1 MVLEISRLF
10 RLKSWLPKWPCHS
23 TYIFIAIIFVHRTWH
38 LHWRVSSSWVDYA
51 HWPMLGWKGWTFWM
65 FQDRTKFSTFSK
77 LGKWSDEM
85 LAPRNIPTASRRVD
99 ESKSRK
105 STYGK
110 SRDTT
115 KVEVKYRKYIKKMKY
130 HDKTK
135 FSTFSTS
142 GLVKWFCDVLAAR
155 NWIFCQKSA
164 ILKKH
169 KICAWKD
176 DTYIAFWEVAKY
188 QGIRGKYRA
197 ISEKRW
203 IEYRRS
209 EERWKE

>member
-1 MVLEISRLF
+1 MTLPQYLHLYSYHLCAQDLTLT
-10 RLKSWLPKWPCHS
+10 LKSVIQLGRFWS
-23 TYIFIAIIFVHRTWH
+23 MANV
-38 LHWRVSSSWVDYA
+38 
-51 HWPMLGWKGWTFWM
+51 LGWKGWTVWM

-77 LGKWSDEM
+77 LGKWSDEQKH
-85 LAPRNIPTASRRVD
+85 TYGYGESTSRRV
-99 ESKSRK
+99 ESRL
-105 STYGK
+105 TA
-110 SRDTT
+110 
-115 KVEVKYRKYIKKMKY
+115 KVAEYRKYKKKMKY
-130 HDKTK
+130 QDKTK

-142 GLVKWFCDVLAAR
+142 RLVKWFCDMLAAR

-176 DTYIAFWEVAKY
+176 DTYIAFWEMAKY

-203 IEYRRS
+203 
-209 EERWKE
+209 KE

>member
-1 MVLEISRLF
+1 MTMPQYLHLYSYHLCAQDLTLT
-10 RLKSWLPKWPCHS
+10 LKSV
-23 TYIFIAIIFVHRTWH
+23 IQ
-38 LHWRVSSSWVDYA
+38 
-51 HWPMLGWKGWTFWM
+51 LGR

-85 LAPRNIPTASRRVD
+85 LAPRNIPTATASRGVE

-110 SRDTT
+110 SPE
-115 KVEVKYRKYIKKMKY
+115 VEDDSKYEKKMKY
-130 HDKTK
+130 QDKTK

-142 GLVKWFCDVLAAR
+142 RLVKWFCDMLAAR
-155 NWIFCQKSA
+155 NWIFSQKSA

-176 DTYIAFWEVAKY
+176 DTYIAFWEMAKY

-203 IEYRRS
+203 
-209 EERWKE
+209 KE

>member
-1 MVLEISRLF
+1 MRCWHPETYLRL
-10 RLKSWLPKWPCHS
+10 
-23 TYIFIAIIFVHRTWH
+23 
-38 LHWRVSSSWVDYA
+38 
-51 HWPMLGWKGWTFWM
+51 
-65 FQDRTKFSTFSK
+65 
-77 LGKWSDEM
+77 
-85 LAPRNIPTASRRVD
+85 RRVD

-110 SRDTT
+110 SRETT
-115 KVEVKYRKYIKKMKY
+115 KVEVKYRKYKKKMKY

-142 GLVKWFCDVLAAR
+142 GLVKWFCDMLAVR

-164 ILKKH
+164 ILKNH

-188 QGIRGKYRA
+188 QGIRGKCRA

-203 IEYRRS
+203 KEERRS
-209 EERWKE
+209 EERWKEERRSEEWGKVERVEEELSGTYLKEKRCMS

>member
-10 RLKSWLPKWPCHS
+10 RLKTRVPKWPCHS

-38 LHWRVSSSWVDYA
+38 LHWRVSFSWVDYA
-51 HWPMLGWKGWTFWM
+51 PWPMLGWKGWTVWM

-77 LGKWSDEM
+77 LGKWSDEQKH
-85 LAPRNIPTASRRVD
+85 TYGYD
-99 ESKSRK
+99 ESKSRRVE
-105 STYGK
+105 
-110 SRDTT
+110 SRLTA
-115 KVEVKYRKYIKKMKY
+115 KVAEYRKYKKKMKY
-130 HDKTK
+130 QDKTK

-142 GLVKWFCDVLAAR
+142 RLVKWFCDMLAAR

-176 DTYIAFWEVAKY
+176 DTYIAFWEMAKY

-203 IEYRRS
+203 
-209 EERWKE
+209 KE